1 MEQID
6 RAINILKNPQSE
18 LNKVKS
24 EQISKDYLIKQYI
37 AILAIIPA
45 VAYIIGM
52 GLVGITIGF
61 IGSYKMPIQTAV
73 VGGIL
78 TYVLTI
84 AGFYLSSFVI
94 NTLAPNFA
102 SKQNEL
108 QAMKLAAYSY
118 TPVLLGGVF
127 NIIPML
133 SVIGLLFSLYG
144 LYILYLGVPLLMETP
159 QDKALTYT
167 IVIIVAMIVIYV
179 VIGAIISGI
188 IFSMSPAPGM
198 MGLNPI
204 R

>member
-6 RAINILKNPQSE
+6 RAISILKNPLAE

-24 EQISKDYLIKQYI
+24 EQLSKDYLIKQYI

-52 GLVGITIGF
+52 GFVGINIGF
-61 IGSYKMPIQTAV
+61 GSFKPPLGTVI

-78 TYVLTI
+78 MYILNI
-84 AGFYLSSFVI
+84 AGFYVTSLVI
-94 NTLAPNFA
+94 NALAPNFA
-102 SKQNEL
+102 SKQSEN
-108 QAMKLAAYSY
+108 QAMKLAAYSV

-133 SVIGLLFSLYG
+133 GVIGLLFSLYG
-144 LYILYLGVPLLMETP
+144 LYILYLGVPILMETP

-167 IVIIVAMIVIYV
+167 IVIIVAMLVIYV
-179 VIGAIISGI
+179 VIGAITSGLMY
-188 IFSMSPAPGM
+188 SMNPGF
-198 MGLNPI
+198 NPY

>member
-6 RAINILKNPQSE
+6 RAICIIKNPLAE

-24 EQISKDYLIKQYI
+24 EQLSKDYLLKQYI

-52 GLVGITIGF
+52 GFVGISMGF
-61 IGSYKMPIQTAV
+61 IGSYKMSIPNAI
-73 VGGIL
+73 VGGVL

-84 AGFYLSSFVI
+84 AGYYLSSIVI
-94 NTLAPNFA
+94 NALAPNFA
-102 SKQNEL
+102 SKQNEI
-108 QAMKLAAYSY
+108 QAMKLAAYAY

-133 SVIGLLFSLYG
+133 GVIGMLFSLYG

-159 QDKALTYT
+159 QDKAMTYT
-167 IVIIVAMIVIYV
+167 IVIIVAMFIIYA
-179 VIGAIISGI
+179 VIGSIISGI
-188 IFSMSPAPGM
+188 MFSMSPAPGM
-198 MGLNPI
+198 MGLNSY

>member
-6 RAINILKNPQSE
+6 RAISIVKNPQAE

-24 EQISKDYLIKQYI
+24 EQIGKDYLIKQYI

-52 GLVGITIGF
+52 GFIGINIGF
-61 IGSYKMPIQTAV
+61 GSFKLPLETAV
-73 VGGIL
+73 VGGVMTYIL
-78 TYVLTI
+78 SI
-84 AGFYLSSFVI
+84 AGFYVTSIVI

-102 SKQNEL
+102 SKQNEI
-108 QAMKLAAYSY
+108 QAMKLAAYSF

-133 SVIGLLFSLYG
+133 GIIGLLFSLYG

-167 IVIIVAMIVIYV
+167 IVIIVAMVIIYAV
-179 VIGAIISGI
+179 MGAITSSITA
-188 IFSMSPAPGM
+188 SMSPATGM
-198 MGLNPI
+198 MGFNPY

>member
-6 RAINILKNPQSE
+6 RAVSILKNPQAE

-45 VAYIIGM
+45 VAYIIGN
-52 GLVGITIGF
+52 GFVGINLGLL
-61 IGSYKMPIQTAV
+61 GSFKLPIVTAI
-73 VGGIL
+73 VGGVLSYIL
-78 TYVLTI
+78 SIV
-84 AGFYLSSFVI
+84 GFYVTSIVI
-94 NTLAPNFA
+94 NALAPNFN
-102 SKQNEL
+102 SKQNEN
-108 QAMKLAAYSY
+108 QAMKLAAYAY

-133 SVIGLLFSLYG
+133 SIIGLLFSLYG
-144 LYILYLGVPLLMETP
+144 LYILYLGVPVLMETP

-167 IVIIVAMIVIYV
+167 IVVIVAMIVIYA
-179 VIGAIISGI
+179 VIGAIISAI

-198 MGLNPI
+198 MGLNPY

>member
-6 RAINILKNPQSE
+6 RAIRIVKNPQAE

-52 GLVGITIGF
+52 GFMGINIGFVSFKPPLGTTILVGILM
-61 IGSYKMPIQTAV
+61 Y
-73 VGGIL
+73 IL
-78 TYVLTI
+78 NIV
-84 AGFYLSSFVI
+84 GFYVTSIVI
-94 NTLAPNFA
+94 NALALNFA
-102 SKQNEL
+102 SKQNEN
-108 QAMKLAAYSY
+108 QAMKLAAYAY

-167 IVIIVAMIVIYV
+167 IVIIVAMMVIYFI
-179 VIGAIISGI
+179 IGAITSSIM
-188 IFSMSPAPGM
+188 FSMSPAPGM
-198 MGLNPI
+198 MGFNP
-204 R
+204 

>member
-6 RAINILKNPQSE
+6 RAISIVKNPQAE

-45 VAYIIGM
+45 IAYIIGY
-52 GLVGITIGF
+52 GLIGINVGF
-61 IGSYKMPIQTAV
+61 GSYKLPIQTAV
-73 VGGIL
+73 IGGVL
-78 TYVLTI
+78 TYILSIV
-84 AGFYLSSFVI
+84 GFYVTSMVI
-94 NTLAPNFA
+94 NALAPNFA
-102 SKQNEL
+102 SKQNEN
-108 QAMKLAAYSY
+108 QAMKLAAYAY

-133 SVIGLLFSLYG
+133 GIIGSLFSLYG

-159 QDKALTYT
+159 KEQAVTYT
-167 IVIIVAMIVIYV
+167 IVIIVAMFVIYA
-179 VIGAIISGI
+179 VIGGITSAIIL
-188 IFSMSPAPGM
+188 SMSPGPGM
-198 MGLNPI
+198 MGLNPY

>member
-6 RAINILKNPQSE
+6 RAISIVKNPQAE

-52 GLVGITIGF
+52 GF
-61 IGSYKMPIQTAV
+61 IGVNFGFGSFKLPLETAV
-73 VGGIL
+73 VGGVMTYIL
-78 TYVLTI
+78 SI
-84 AGFYLSSFVI
+84 AGFYVTSLVI
-94 NTLAPNFA
+94 NALALNFA
-102 SKQNEL
+102 SKQNEN
-108 QAMKLAAYSY
+108 QAMKLAAYAY

-133 SVIGLLFSLYG
+133 GIIGLLFSLYG

-167 IVIIVAMIVIYV
+167 IVIIVAMIVIYAV
-179 VIGAIISGI
+179 MGAITSSITA
-188 IFSMSPAPGM
+188 SMSPATGM
-198 MGLNPI
+198 MGFNPY

>member
-6 RAINILKNPQSE
+6 RAISIVKNPQAE

-24 EQISKDYLIKQYI
+24 EQISKDYIIKQYI

-52 GLVGITIGF
+52 GF
-61 IGSYKMPIQTAV
+61 IGINMGFLGGFKLPIQTAV
-73 VGGIL
+73 VGGVL
-78 TYVLTI
+78 TYILSIV
-84 AGFYLSSFVI
+84 GFYVTSIVI
-94 NTLAPNFA
+94 NALAPNFA
-102 SKQNEL
+102 SKQNEN
-108 QAMKLAAYSY
+108 QALKLAAYAY

-133 SVIGLLFSLYG
+133 GVIGMLFSLYG

-159 QDKALTYT
+159 QDKALTYI
-167 IVIIVAMIVIYV
+167 IVIIVAMVVIYA
-179 VIGAIISGI
+179 VIGAITSAI
-188 IFSMSPAPGM
+188 IFSMSPVPSM
-198 MGLNPI
+198 MNINPY

>member
-6 RAINILKNPQSE
+6 RAISIVKNPQAE

-24 EQISKDYLIKQYI
+24 EQIAKDYLIKQYI

-45 VAYIIGM
+45 VAYIIGY
-52 GLVGITIGF
+52 GF
-61 IGSYKMPIQTAV
+61 IGINIGLGSFKFPLQTAV
-73 VGGIL
+73 VGGVLMYIL
-78 TYVLTI
+78 SI
-84 AGFYLSSFVI
+84 AGFYATSIVI
-94 NTLAPNFA
+94 NALAPNFS
-102 SKQNEL
+102 SKQNEN

-133 SVIGLLFSLYG
+133 GIIGLLFALYG

-167 IVIIVAMIVIYV
+167 IVIIVAMVVIYA
-179 VIGAIISGI
+179 VIGAITSAI
-188 IFSMSPAPGM
+188 IFSMSPVPGM
-198 MGLNPI
+198 MGYPY